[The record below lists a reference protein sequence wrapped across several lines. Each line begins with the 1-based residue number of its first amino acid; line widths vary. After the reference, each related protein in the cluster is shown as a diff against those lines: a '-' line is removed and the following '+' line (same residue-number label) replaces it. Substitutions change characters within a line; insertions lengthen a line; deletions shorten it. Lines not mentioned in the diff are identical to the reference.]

1 VQLER
6 TSGFDPGSLGLVWT
20 TRAMEVCRMYDDRR
34 GGGLFGAFLLGGL
47 IGAALGLLFAPRAGR
62 ETREMLME
70 KGEEIIDQGKDIYEN
85 GRERLVEAVESGK
98 VVADER
104 TAELRTK
111 VEEVRERLKD
121 QVGDAS
127 VSAKAKVAEFKTEAE
142 KGIDRGAEAAKKGLD
157 VAEDKTQA
165 ALDFVAEKTRKDEA
179 EAKAADSGVK
189 ASAGAEPAAGA

>member
-1 VQLER
+1 
-6 TSGFDPGSLGLVWT
+6 
-20 TRAMEVCRMYDDRR
+20 MYDDRR

-70 KGEEIIDQGKDIYEN
+70 KGEELLDQSKDIYEN
-85 GRERLVEAVESGK
+85 GRERIVEAYESGK

-127 VSAKAKVAEFKTEAE
+127 VTAKAKVAEFRTEAD
-142 KGIDRGAEAAKKGLD
+142 KGIDKGAEAARKGLD

-165 ALDFVAEKTRKDEA
+165 ALDFVAEKTKKDEA
-179 EAKAADSGVK
+179 EAKVTETKAADAGVK
-189 ASAGAEPAAGA
+189 APAGAEPSAGA

>member
-1 VQLER
+1 
-6 TSGFDPGSLGLVWT
+6 
-20 TRAMEVCRMYDDRR
+20 MYDDRR

-70 KGEEIIDQGKDIYEN
+70 KGEEILDQGKDIYEN
-85 GRERLVEAVESGK
+85 GRERLVEAVEAGK

-121 QVGDAS
+121 QVSDAS
-127 VSAKAKVAEFKTEAE
+127 VTAKVKVAEFKTEAE
-142 KGIDRGAEAAKKGLD
+142 KGIDRGAEAAKKGID

-165 ALDFVAEKTRKDEA
+165 ALDFVAEKTKKDEVEAMVA
-179 EAKAADSGVK
+179 EAGATDTGVK
-189 ASAGAEPAAGA
+189 APAGAEPSAGA